1 MSRLFC
7 PTALWLWCC
16 LVTKGFEEMDEK
28 SGYPGQQPPPP
39 QYPPASGGGSI
50 YPGLPSAPPSYQQS
64 QTVAGQ
70 GTFQPL
76 NVQTYFTL

>member
-1 MSRLFC
+1 
-7 PTALWLWCC
+7 
-16 LVTKGFEEMDEK
+16 MDEK

-39 QYPPASGGGSI
+39 QYPPASGGGSM

-70 GTFQPL
+70 GTFKPL
-76 NVQTYFTL
+76 NVQTYFTNIQLKDHPVHQQPN

>member
-1 MSRLFC
+1 
-7 PTALWLWCC
+7 
-16 LVTKGFEEMDEK
+16 MDEK

-39 QYPPASGGGSI
+39 QYPPASGGGSM

-70 GTFQPL
+70 GTFKPL
-76 NVQTYFTL
+76 NVQTYFICILIEKQTSSSTSV